1 MYYLEIY
8 GRIHQSRMKNFLNKH
23 SCRNHLA
30 TISLPFSLPEI
41 HELQEKKPLILLC
54 NINRET

>member
-41 HELQEKKPLILLC
+41 HELQEKNL
-54 NINRET
+54 